1 MRKKIVIVLL
11 VLLSCA
17 GVLFIWRISTS
28 DHGTVDF
35 PFGRRA
41 KPSLIHIHIN
51 HDLFRGRDFCVKKRL
66 GRRKKAEG

>member
-1 MRKKIVIVLL
+1 MTKGYQ
-11 VLLSCA
+11 A
-17 GVLFIWRISTS
+17 

-51 HDLFRGRDFCVKKRL
+51 HDLFRGRDFFFLKSQEQVTCI
-66 GRRKKAEG
+66 